1 MSRPVPEA
9 AHDILTDLPTGHV
22 ATLRP
27 DGRLSVN
34 PVALLFEDGL
44 VRFSTTKDR
53 VKYTNLLADNRIA
66 ICVPHRNNPNR
77 YIELRGRAEI
87 EEDADRRFIDRVA
100 QHYMNVDRY
109 PFDRPDAER
118 VTVTIVA
125 EQVSMPA
132 IPLAKNAPGAP
143 DSPASP

>member
-1 MSRPVPEA
+1 MSKPIPAE
-9 AHDILTDLPTGHV
+9 AHDILRDLPTGHL
-22 ATLRP
+22 ATVRP

-53 VKYTNLLADNRIA
+53 AKYHNLLADPRVA

-77 YIELRGRAEI
+77 YIELRGHVEIADDTDRA
-87 EEDADRRFIDRVA
+87 FIDRVA
-100 QHYMNVDRY
+100 RHYMDEDRY
-109 PFDRPDAER
+109 PFDHPKAER

-125 EQVSMPA
+125 EQVSMRA
-132 IPLAKNAPGAP
+132 IPLSDNPPGAP
-143 DSPASP
+143 DSSRA